1 VSFCLPAEGVVVNCL
16 GYRSNKVSFT
26 QGVVMESSFS
36 RNFSRSIW
44 PIIILIMVLLGAGFA
59 QNSDNDLARRVL
71 ARISQYYPEDIKVYV
86 EDQSKIRLEG
96 EVKVLYDKLRIFDL
110 ASEVP
115 GVKYIEDNLVLTT
128 DKLPDNMILDNI
140 TYVLHMMD
148 SISEPDS
155 LKIAVDNGVVI
166 MHGKVRFYRESI
178 MAETMASWQQ
188 GVLGIVN
195 EIQVEPYKEAVSDAS
210 LKGAIDDL
218 LMYRFPLEKEI
229 SFTVSDGHVVLSGHA
244 TNLWAKTN
252 LPKEIRRIIGVKTLE
267 NNIEVKERMHS
278 VL

>member
-1 VSFCLPAEGVVVNCL
+1 MIIKVN
-16 GYRSNKVSFT
+16 FT
-26 QGVVMESSFS
+26 KEVVMESSYT
-36 RNFSRSIW
+36 RNLGRQIW
-44 PIIILIMVLLGAGFA
+44 QVIILVLVLLSAGFA
-59 QNSDNDLARRVL
+59 QKPDNELARRVL
-71 ARISQYYPEDIKVYV
+71 ARINQYYPENIKVFAN
-86 EDQSKIRLEG
+86 DQHKIRLEG
-96 EVKVLYDKLRIFDL
+96 QVRVLYDKLRIFDL
-110 ASEVP
+110 VSEVP
-115 GVKYIEDNLVLTT
+115 GVKYIDDNLVLTT
-128 DKLPDNMILDNI
+128 DKLPDDMILDNI
-140 TYVLHMMD
+140 KYALNMMD

-155 LKIAVDNGVVI
+155 LQLAVDNGVVLLR
-166 MHGKVRFYRESI
+166 GKVRFYREAI

-229 SFTVSDGHVVLSGHA
+229 SFTVSDGHVVLNGHA

-267 NNIEVKERMHS
+267 NNIEVKESMHS